1 MINKYIMH
9 TNAMCWCS
17 NITGGPPSQ
26 DMKRLDDVF
35 NWLAIP
41 DMQNQ
46 LQARFGNQGLQ
57 IPRYWF

>member
-1 MINKYIMH
+1 MH

-35 NWLAIP
+35 NWLAVP

-46 LQARFGNQGLQ
+46 LQARIGNQGLQ